1 MNELPDNNYEE
12 ARRWAGNAD
21 ADLRAMQAVQNDE
34 ASPRRV
40 VCFMAHLVVE
50 KALKATLIDAEVPF
64 GKTHDLL
71 ELHDLCSSVGR
82 LREIRR
88 AELARLN
95 PWAVDGRYSD
105 DLAEAERALAHEL
118 AAFAVD
124 VMTALRGEME
134 VIPGRD

>member
-12 ARRWAGNAD
+12 ARRWAGNVE
-21 ADLRAMQAVQNDE
+21 ADLRAMQAVDNDE
-34 ASPRRV
+34 ASPRRM

-71 ELHDLCSSVGR
+71 ELHDLCSHAGR

-88 AELARLN
+88 EELARLN
-95 PWAVDGRYSD
+95 PWAVDGRYAD
-105 DLAEAERALAHEL
+105 DLAEAERALAQEL
-118 AAFAVD
+118 AAFAVE
-124 VMTALRGEME
+124 VMTAVRREME

>member
-21 ADLRAMQAVQNDE
+21 ADLRAMQAVEKDE
-34 ASPRRV
+34 GSPRRV

-71 ELHDLCSSVGR
+71 ELHDLCSQAGR
-82 LREIRR
+82 MLEIQRE
-88 AELARLN
+88 ELARLN
-95 PWAVDGRYSD
+95 PWAVDGRYAD
-105 DLAEAERALAHEL
+105 DLAEAEQPLAREL
-118 AAFAVD
+118 ADFAVE
-124 VMTALRGEME
+124 VMTAVRSEME
-134 VIPGRD
+134 DIR